1 MSLFSPI
8 DETDSEVI
16 ATIHIIGASLVDGLA
31 LVHIGPQ
38 PCAKLR
44 FSGLADSRI

>member
-8 DETDSEVI
+8 DETEVI
-16 ATIHIIGASLVDGLA
+16 ATIHIRAALVDGLA